1 MLMEHIPIMDLT
13 AAFTYAQFRQMA
25 DQELERGAPAD
36 HPGAQALLAYTRQ
49 NVQRMKRWDRVL
61 SLEAQVIEKMQLL
74 PRKVLLLTLVESW
87 CGDVSQVVPVIEK
100 MAQAAPERLT
110 HRLLFRDQHL
120 HIMDA
125 FLTQGARSIPKVIF
139 IDPSDR
145 RVLGSWGPRPSEAQA
160 MVMDPKATE
169 AQLPDAERA
178 EFRRK
183 TIEAIH
189 AWYARDKGRRT
200 ALECTNALWQAAHS
214 RVSVS
219 GS

>member
-1 MLMEHIPIMDLT
+1 MECFPLTDLT
-13 AAFTYAQFRQMA
+13 AAFSYTRFRQMA
-25 DQELERGAPAD
+25 DQELERGAPVD
-36 HPGAQALLAYTRQ
+36 NPGAQALLAYTRQ
-49 NVQRMKRWDRVL
+49 NVQRMKRWDRTL
-61 SLEAQVIEKMQLL
+61 ALESPVTEKLQLL
-74 PRKVLLLTLVESW
+74 PGKVLMLTLVESW

-110 HRLLFRDQHL
+110 HRLLFRDQHP

-139 IDPSDR
+139 LDPADR
-145 RVLGSWGPRPSEAQA
+145 RVLGAWGPRPSEAQA
-160 MVMDPKATE
+160 MVMDFKATE
-169 AQLPDAERA
+169 AQLPDEERA